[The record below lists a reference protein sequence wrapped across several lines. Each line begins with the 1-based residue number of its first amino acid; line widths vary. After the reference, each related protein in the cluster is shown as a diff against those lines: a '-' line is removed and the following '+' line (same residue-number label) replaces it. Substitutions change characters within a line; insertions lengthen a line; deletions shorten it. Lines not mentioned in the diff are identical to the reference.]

1 MTTAQPR
8 IDQAAIASLATAVVG
23 VIAWPILGGWAA
35 LLAATLSLVWGF
47 LALSRINRNGHRGRW
62 AAVAGIGFGAIFY
75 AFLIVVFVKDV
86 MDPVRPFQ

>member
-35 LLAATLSLVWGF
+35 LLAATLSLVWGSSRYPESTATGTEGGGP
-47 LALSRINRNGHRGRW
+47 LLRESGSALFSTHSSSW
-62 AAVAGIGFGAIFY
+62 S
-75 AFLIVVFVKDV
+75 L
-86 MDPVRPFQ
+86 